1 MNWPEHLITS
11 HTGDCLRECAET
23 IQVNGLSVVVL
34 NVQRANVTSYLVD

>member
-23 IQVNGLSVVVL
+23 IQVMDYLLLSEEGGHDHVIATT
-34 NVQRANVTSYLVD
+34 N